1 MTHPTPLPRLS
12 PVTHLSQTRLSPRL
26 PLANFQIQAAADHEQ
41 IVGGIA
47 RKHLGNIDALQAAV
61 LRGDPFGRRC
71 EKGMW
76 A

>member
-1 MTHPTPLPRLS
+1 MIGDFTFEQLLLVSGFAFFT
-12 PVTHLSQTRLSPRL
+12 
-26 PLANFQIQAAADHEQ
+26 Q

>member
-1 MTHPTPLPRLS
+1 MTHPKPLPRLY
-12 PVTHLSQTRLSPRL
+12 PRPRL
-26 PLANFQIQAAADHEQ
+26 PLANLQIQAAADHEQ

-47 RKHLGNIDALQAAV
+47 RKHLGNIDALQAAG

>member
-1 MTHPTPLPRLS
+1 LTHPTPLPRLS
-12 PVTHLSQTRLSPRL
+12 PVTAPL
-26 PLANFQIQAAADHEQ
+26 PDTSEPPPPSSILQIQAAADHEQ